1 MEIYPSILDKMA
13 LAVESAKLA
22 KTVTVQVEGFG
33 EDLNFNLFGWN
44 NHALR
49 VVAQLRTEFMADK
62 EDRLERIIRA
72 ACIMRQGWL
81 TDAYTFIAEGY
92 CSTDSDVTDGRNMAE
107 VFCESDS
114 PVREC
119 LSFTHI
125 EDDGGG
131 LFVAVPYSYVPPRR
145 VEFSDP
151 LRYRGKSAFRDIRY
165 PDALARALS
174 LEIEAG
180 AEDIDLDEDTFHELL
195 AVGLEDIGFMVQYR

>member
-13 LAVESAKLA
+13 LAVESAKMA
-22 KTVTVQVEGFG
+22 KAFTVQMEGFG

-44 NHALR
+44 SDELR
-49 VVAQLRTEFMADK
+49 VVAQLKTEFMQDR

-72 ACIMRQGWL
+72 ACIIRQGWL
-81 TDAYTFIAEGY
+81 ADAFTFIAEGY
-92 CSTDSDVTDGRNMAE
+92 CSTDSNVTDGRNMAE
-107 VFCESDS
+107 VFCEMDS

-125 EDDGGG
+125 EDDGG
-131 LFVAVPYSYVPPRR
+131 LFVAVPYSYVPPRK
-145 VEFSDP
+145 VAFEDA
-151 LRYRGKSAFRDIRY
+151 LRYRGKTAFRDTRY